1 MSLSESKYFRI
12 FGPPGTGKTT
22 RLLNEIDDLIMQGVQ
37 PNKIGFF
44 AFTRK
49 AANEAK
55 DRAITRFGLDHEDLV
70 HFRTLHS
77 FCFRHSGINFDQLMS
92 KENWRELSDQTDFDF
107 GWDQK
112 DPDTVE
118 NISTALPDVK
128 TVLGLITMARLKQIT
143 IRQAYDSWEEA
154 YKYPW
159 PQILYLWKSYDDY
172 RKSTRS
178 FDFTDMLTV
187 FLEQAD
193 QLCPSFHTVFVDE
206 AQDLS
211 RLQWRVVQAIAD
223 KSDRVIVAGDDDQAI
238 FRWAGADVD
247 SFLELP
253 GASETLSKSWRVP
266 VAVHALAES
275 IASRISDR
283 YPKTYTP
290 QEGYGKVHYVHSI
303 RSILDDLEEGTW
315 LILAQCA
322 YMLDDAEEEIR
333 TAGLFYEMKNRKSVP
348 EKVLM
353 AIAAWKKLQDYT
365 SKEINGKE
373 VRAIYSYLHVGNG
386 LARGFKAAAQVED
399 DDLVTYGDLVR
410 DVGLLASD
418 YDPWHTVLTKMPEA
432 HRVYLRAVENRGENI
447 SERPRITLSTI
458 HGAKGGEADNVV
470 LYTDISYASVR
481 ESNASQEGD
490 NDLHRT
496 FYVGVT
502 RTKQQLF
509 LMSPKSVKES
519 YLVE

>member
-1 MSLSESKYFRI
+1 V
-12 FGPPGTGKTT
+12 
-22 RLLNEIDDLIMQGVQ
+22 N
-37 PNKIGFF
+37 
-44 AFTRK
+44 
-49 AANEAK
+49 
-55 DRAITRFGLDHEDLV
+55 
-70 HFRTLHS
+70 
-77 FCFRHSGINFDQLMS
+77 
-92 KENWRELSDQTDFDF
+92 
-107 GWDQK
+107 
-112 DPDTVE
+112 
-118 NISTALPDVK
+118 
-128 TVLGLITMARLKQIT
+128 
-143 IRQAYDSWEEA
+143 
-154 YKYPW
+154 
-159 PQILYLWKSYDDY
+159 
-172 RKSTRS
+172 
-178 FDFTDMLTV
+178 
-187 FLEQAD
+187 
-193 QLCPSFHTVFVDE
+193 
-206 AQDLS
+206 
-211 RLQWRVVQAIAD
+211 
-223 KSDRVIVAGDDDQAI
+223 
-238 FRWAGADVD
+238 
-247 SFLELP
+247 
-253 GASETLSKSWRVP
+253 
-266 VAVHALAES
+266 
-275 IASRISDR
+275 
-283 YPKTYTP
+283 
-290 QEGYGKVHYVHSI
+290 YVHSI

-353 AIAAWKKLQDYT
+353 AIAAWKKLQAD
-365 SKEINGKE
+365 KDIDGKE

-399 DDLVTYGDLVR
+399 DDLVTYEDLVMN
-410 DVGLLASD
+410 VGLLAD
-418 YDPWHTVLTKMPEA
+418 HTEPWHTVLTKMPEA

-509 LMSPKSVKES
+509 LMSPQSVKES

>member
-1 MSLSESKYFRI
+1 
-12 FGPPGTGKTT
+12 
-22 RLLNEIDDLIMQGVQ
+22 
-37 PNKIGFF
+37 
-44 AFTRK
+44 
-49 AANEAK
+49 
-55 DRAITRFGLDHEDLV
+55 
-70 HFRTLHS
+70 
-77 FCFRHSGINFDQLMS
+77 MS

-112 DPDTVE
+112 DPEMVE
-118 NISTALPDVK
+118 NIYTALPDVK

-159 PQILYLWKSYDDY
+159 PQILYLSKCYEDY

-266 VAVHALAES
+266 VAVHALAET

-290 QEGYGKVHYVHSI
+290 QERYGEVHYVHSI
-303 RSILDDLEEGTW
+303 RSIIDDLKEGTW
-315 LILAQCA
+315 LVLAQCA

-353 AIAAWKKLQDYT
+353 AIAAWKKLQAD
-365 SKEINGKE
+365 KDIDGKE

-399 DDLVTYGDLVR
+399 DDLVTYEDLVMN
-410 DVGLLASD
+410 VGLLAD
-418 YDPWHTVLTKMPEA
+418 HTEPWHTVLTKMPEA

-509 LMSPKSVKES
+509 LMSPHSVKES